1 MVGANT
7 ATSVGTCTIYQASIG
22 LNKGMWI
29 VGLKLAADR
38 FVSRNNAADAGLVNV
53 APLYITSNG
62 CSNIKLG

>member
-22 LNKGMWI
+22 LKKGMLR
-29 VGLKLAADR
+29 VGLNIAAER
-38 FVSRNNAADAGLVNV
+38 FVSMNNAADAGLVTV
-53 APLYITSNG
+53 AALYITSNG